1 MKELTLHLEEERL
14 SLQDQR
20 DQVTR
25 EHHTHCPAGGSR
37 ASHILWSDG
46 NCGSL
51 QGSRSIQNKF
61 KHFRSAL
68 DCVNLEMMGRH

>member
-25 EHHTHCPAGGSR
+25 EQHAHTVLQGAEG
-37 ASHILWSDG
+37 ASHIPAGVMGTVAL
-46 NCGSL
+46 
-51 QGSRSIQNKF
+51 
-61 KHFRSAL
+61 FR
-68 DCVNLEMMGRH
+68 DPDQFRIN